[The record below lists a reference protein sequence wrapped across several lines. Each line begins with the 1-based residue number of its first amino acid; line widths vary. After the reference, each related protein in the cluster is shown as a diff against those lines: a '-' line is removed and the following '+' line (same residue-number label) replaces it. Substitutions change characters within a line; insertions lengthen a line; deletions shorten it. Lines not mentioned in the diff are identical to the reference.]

1 MEVRVSTPI
10 KWLAVLLLAAGSS
23 LASWAEPANVIVITL
38 DTTRADRMGFLGS
51 TRGLTPNLDALAR
64 QSAVFIRAYCQVPLT
79 TPSHA
84 TILTGTYPQFN
95 HVSDL
100 GSPLENDLP
109 YVPEILRR
117 HGYRTAAFV
126 GSQVLDPKSA
136 SAPGFDRG
144 FDTYDAPFHA
154 RRPGDDRYHSIE
166 RRGMEVVAHAL
177 EWLNRH
183 PHGPFFL
190 WLHFYDP
197 HDPYDPPPP
206 FKARFAS
213 SPYDGEI
220 AYVDSAVGRLLA
232 GLRTRGL
239 YEHTLLVVVADH
251 GEAFGEHGELSH
263 GLFLYDDTLHV
274 PLLMKL
280 LGTRSQHVAVE
291 SRVGLVDIAP
301 TILQELGIS
310 PPPAMQGASLLELM
324 KGVSGAA
331 TARSSLAARTADRP
345 EYAETDYPHRA
356 FGWSSLRSWRAGK
369 YLYIDAP
376 QRELYDQTSDP
387 GSLHNLAGSAPAVA
401 DAMAAQLEAFRR
413 KTSRA
418 GGTQAVLTPQQAA
431 QLQAL
436 GYVTSGSSKP
446 ETEEKRG
453 ADPKEKVGI
462 SNSLHKALLETEE
475 QHYREAI
482 PLLEQV
488 LHTEPGIALANL
500 QLGRAWNSLGE
511 YAKAVPWLQKAVEL
525 TPQSADAH
533 YELGAA
539 LGEMGDWEGSA
550 KQMQAAL
557 AQDPN
562 SDELHFYLGSAYEE
576 SGRTADAMR
585 EYQAAARLNPDNY
598 RANLLLGRL
607 LAMQNQAAE
616 ALPYLKK
623 AVQLQPQSA
632 DAHKFLGN
640 VYTVLGDEAK
650 ARQEHD
656 EAQRLQQGDQP

>member
-1 MEVRVSTPI
+1 MEVRVPTSI
-10 KWLAVLLLAAGSS
+10 QWLAVLLLAAGSS
-23 LASWAEPANVIVITL
+23 LTSWAAPANVILITL

-51 TRGLTPNLDALAR
+51 RRGLTPNLDALAR
-64 QSAVFIRAYCQVPLT
+64 QSAVFLRAYSQVPLT

-100 GSPLENDLP
+100 GSPLEKDLP
-109 YVPEILRR
+109 YLPEILRR
-117 HGYRTAAFV
+117 HGYHTAAFV

-166 RRGMEVVAHAL
+166 RRGMEVVAQAL
-177 EWLNRH
+177 GWLNRH
-183 PHGPFFL
+183 PDGPFFL

-206 FKARFAS
+206 FKTRYAS

-232 GLRTRGL
+232 ALRTRGL
-239 YEHTLLVVVADH
+239 YQDALLVVVADH

-263 GLFLYDDTLHV
+263 GLLLYDDTVHV
-274 PLLMKL
+274 PLLIKL
-280 LGTRSQHVAVE
+280 PGERAHHLAVE

-301 TILQELGIS
+301 TLLEELGIS
-310 PPPAMQGASLLELM
+310 PPPVMQGASLLESM
-324 KGVSGAA
+324 KRVASQAI
-331 TARSSLAARTADRP
+331 TARSRPASGADRS
-345 EYAETDYPHRA
+345 EYAETGYPHRA

-376 QRELYDQTSDP
+376 ERELYDQSTDP
-387 GSLHNLAGSAPAVA
+387 GDLHNLAAGAPAVA

-418 GGTQAVLTPQQAA
+418 GGAQTVLTPQQAA

-436 GYVTSGSSKP
+436 GYVSSGSSKP

-453 ADPKEKVGI
+453 ADPKEKVAI

-488 LHTEPGIALANL
+488 LQAEPGIAIANL

-525 TPQSADAH
+525 TPQAADAH

-562 SDELHFYLGSAYEE
+562 SDALHFYLGSAYEE
-576 SGRTADAMR
+576 SGRIADAMK
-585 EYQAAARLNPDNY
+585 EYQTAARLNPDNY

-656 EAQRLQQGDQP
+656 EAQRLQQLDQP